1 MILASGVVSEIFVIP
16 VKEWTE
22 INKRVGQVLVT
33 AGIKDYIT
41 SVLSDYPALLNAC
54 EQWQRRTFPGLIAN
68 SQALSN
74 YCIQAIADFSDLNNE
89 VKKVIQSGSQILP
102 DSLKQRTIDLLQKF
116 RNDTTPIAEQSNL
129 LSTEI
134 ITFLNCN
141 ITVDVQMARF
151 KDSLG
156 TFWDPLG
163 DSINKLEAAA
173 GHVTGVWGAITNDID
188 YTMSLPVTVTIPFI
202 ESLNL
207 DVAIASWKHIQ
218 EQTLAFPVNMKGQ
231 EQYWNNPF

>member
-1 MILASGVVSEIFVIP
+1 
-16 VKEWTE
+16 
-22 INKRVGQVLVT
+22 
-33 AGIKDYIT
+33 
-41 SVLSDYPALLNAC
+41 
-54 EQWQRRTFPGLIAN
+54 
-68 SQALSN
+68 
-74 YCIQAIADFSDLNNE
+74 
-89 VKKVIQSGSQILP
+89 
-102 DSLKQRTIDLLQKF
+102 
-116 RNDTTPIAEQSNL
+116 
-129 LSTEI
+129 
-134 ITFLNCN
+134 
-141 ITVDVQMARF
+141 MARF

-163 DSINKLEAAA
+163 DNINKLEAAA